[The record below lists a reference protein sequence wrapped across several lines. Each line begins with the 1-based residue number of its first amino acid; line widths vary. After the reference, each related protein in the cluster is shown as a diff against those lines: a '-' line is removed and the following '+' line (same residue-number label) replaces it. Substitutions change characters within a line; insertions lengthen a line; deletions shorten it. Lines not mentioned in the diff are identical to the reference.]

1 MPIQSFSLSNSATK
15 ILMEVPRGRK
25 SAFVDNAVHYWKE
38 NRDLWNN
45 KFTRSMLRDVD
56 VASLQ
61 KKAWEQY
68 RRIEVLEA
76 EIVRYQEQYAA
87 LEGGLRGK
95 KSLNI
100 LTHALN
106 LLKHRLLRR

>member
-25 SAFVDNAVHYWKE
+25 SAFVDNAIHFWKE
-38 NRDLWNN
+38 NRDLWGG
-45 KFTRSMLRDVD
+45 KWTRDMLRNTDNAVLQ
-56 VASLQ
+56 SL
-61 KKAWEQY
+61 AWQHY
-68 RRIEVLEA
+68 SRIQELEA
-76 EIVRYQEQYAA
+76 QLLSFTELNEANTPP
-87 LEGGLRGK
+87 LEGK

-106 LLKHRLLRR
+106 LLKDRLLRR